1 MVGDV
6 LFLPE
11 LALMKFGWQSVLHQ
25 CEDDDT
31 PITAS
36 STKVISDGNKNEAV
50 KQIWKGLLE
59 LYTPATR
66 IARRSRV
73 DEGPMR
79 ESRVEVLYPLSRS
92 EWDALRPVGAVEKA
106 AKLLQGT
113 TEEGDLDYND
123 MERGMIG
130 WDFSSSHV
138 YASSLPPSSINSVD
152 GTPGSTVERDNEEN
166 KYNTAIH
173 QDHRTLVSPAVYD
186 RVLMTFAKSIGKRI
200 HLCFLPSVSLL
211 HAAFIHRLTAFHLHL
226 LLLLLLHLQAGRV

>member
-1 MVGDV
+1 MLTWHHRHYRTAVIKGALPHKYEMVGDI

-11 LALMKFGWQSVLHQ
+11 LALMKFGWQSVLNQ
-25 CEDDDT
+25 CENDDT
-31 PITAS
+31 PITTS
-36 STKVISDGNKNEAV
+36 STKEVINDDDKNEAV

-59 LYTPATR
+59 LYAPATR

-113 TEEGDLDYND
+113 TEVGDLDYND

-138 YASSLPPSSINSVD
+138 YASSLPPSSINAVD

-186 RVLMTFAKSIGKRI
+186 RVLMTFAKSIGKR
-200 HLCFLPSVSLL
+200 
-211 HAAFIHRLTAFHLHL
+211 LHL
-226 LLLLLLHLQAGRV
+226 SFRFSASCGFYP